1 MSRDRRDG
9 MSDDIE
15 VPVIEIVDGF
25 TVDDI
30 ETLDDC
36 DDAFAILTALVA
48 SIEYRVDEFKFRDQ
62 EFSEECRR
70 AKAALRWK
78 KAALN
83 AVQSKRSRI
92 TRKAEEK
99 KQNDV
104 NTRLLDYFRAMHPEE
119 FRRGLNH
126 IKAGTDKVVAT

>member
-1 MSRDRRDG
+1 

-15 VPVIEIVDGF
+15 IPVIEITDGF
-25 TVDDI
+25 TIDDV

-48 SIEYRVDEFKFRDQ
+48 SIEYRIDEFKFRND

-78 KAALN
+78 KAALS
-83 AVQSKRSRI
+83 AVNSKRGRI
-92 TRKAEEK
+92 TRTIAEKEK
-99 KQNDV
+99 SDR
-104 NTRLLDYFRAMHPEE
+104 NTRLADYFSAMHPNE
-119 FRRGLNH
+119 FQRALNH
-126 IKAGTDKVVAT
+126 IKAGTDKIFVK